1 MPEELPKNMMEAA
14 DAAVLYAQQ
23 VRKHHARR
31 TAIASP
37 NRKHDLDLAIQ
48 RLKEAMAPLR
58 TEIGRFPYGPQTPLA
73 EENRQKIRDA
83 SKAIQRERVKLWKMK
98 HVPRRENVR

>member
-73 EENRQKIRDA
+73 EANRQKIRDA

-98 HVPRRENVR
+98 HVPRREHV